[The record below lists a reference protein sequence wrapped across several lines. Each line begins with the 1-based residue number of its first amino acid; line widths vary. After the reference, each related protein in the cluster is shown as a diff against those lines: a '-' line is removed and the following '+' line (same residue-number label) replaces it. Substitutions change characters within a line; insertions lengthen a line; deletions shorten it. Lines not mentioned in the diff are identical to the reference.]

1 MKKIGLL
8 GKIWR
13 LSRPKG
19 SFLWKQALRTIILMI
34 IAGFL
39 AKLTGFQEGLKP
51 IIIITLFAS
60 LILDVSIPFKKLTYL
75 GFLGAII
82 TVLAFFS
89 VFLSASSLPIFILF
103 TILWSF
109 FYIFYV
115 YFWLHL
121 WDNRLYIFLSYFLTA
136 ILLKIKQHLLN
147 G

>member
-75 GFLGAII
+75 GFLGTII

-89 VFLSASSLPIFILF
+89 IFI
-103 TILWSF
+103 S
-109 FYIFYV
+109 IFSTNI
-115 YFWLHL
+115 YFIY
-121 WDNRLYIFLSYFLTA
+121 NFMVIFLHFLCIFLVT
-136 ILLKIKQHLLN
+136 LM